1 MKSVRISVFKLKG
14 LHAGRARSILA
25 WFYDKQQWT
34 EAKLRG
40 DLWRIKYDCLLTFEV
55 AWFLQG
61 LMDKPAEED
70 IRAAI
75 LRHEGKTDDFTKFT
89 DAYKDTQP
97 KPIFAEEEVDE
108 YLEK

>member
-1 MKSVRISVFKLKG
+1 
-14 LHAGRARSILA
+14 
-25 WFYDKQQWT
+25 
-34 EAKLRG
+34 
-40 DLWRIKYDCLLTFEV
+40 
-55 AWFLQG
+55 
-61 LMDKPAEED
+61 MDKPAEED

-75 LRHEGKTDDFTKFT
+75 LRHEGKTDNFTKFT

>member
-1 MKSVRISVFKLKG
+1 MVLSWVCGV
-14 LHAGRARSILA
+14 
-25 WFYDKQQWT
+25 
-34 EAKLRG
+34 
-40 DLWRIKYDCLLTFEV
+40 
-55 AWFLQG
+55 QG

-89 DAYKDTQP
+89 DAYRETQP

-108 YLEK
+108 YLEKKD